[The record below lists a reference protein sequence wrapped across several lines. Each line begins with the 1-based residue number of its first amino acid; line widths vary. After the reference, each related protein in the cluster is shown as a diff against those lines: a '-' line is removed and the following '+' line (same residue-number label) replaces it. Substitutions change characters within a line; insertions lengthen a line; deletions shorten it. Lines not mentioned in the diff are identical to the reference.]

1 MSSELQVTKRINR
14 NKIIDVLN
22 ELVTEKLK
30 PCPFC
35 GHEFDLAE
43 GLTGFGKKTKAIYI
57 VCLSCGARTPIEFSI
72 EDVVKAW
79 NRRTNND

>member
-1 MSSELQVTKRINR
+1 M
-14 NKIIDVLN
+14 
-22 ELVTEKLK
+22 TEKLK

-43 GLTGFGKKTKAIYI
+43 GLTRFGKKTKAVYI
-57 VCLSCGARTPIEFSI
+57 VCLFCGVRTPIEFSI

-79 NRRTNND
+79 NRRAKEERS